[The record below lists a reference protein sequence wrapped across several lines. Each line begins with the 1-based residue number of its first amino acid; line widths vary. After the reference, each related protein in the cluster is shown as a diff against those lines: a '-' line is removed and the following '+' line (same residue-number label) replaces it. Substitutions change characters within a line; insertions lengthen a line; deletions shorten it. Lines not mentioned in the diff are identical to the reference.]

1 MAFRRGAGSRYRGQG
16 GHSLAMWA
24 DVLSSIG
31 RADEAAAVVK
41 LIAERDPQSEA
52 ATPEY
57 APTHR
62 PRVLAVPTYTSTLS

>member
-1 MAFRRGAGSRYRGQG
+1 
-16 GHSLAMWA
+16 MWA